1 MLSGWWPI
9 LSSQPD
15 REALPL
21 AGEERRKAN
30 REGILWVLADMVL
43 VAGGMTALVKAQGL
57 VYPTFQLVFIR
68 SLIGLMFILPLIWR
82 HRLHIRNTRHPW
94 KNISRISC
102 NAVALTSQFFAYT
115 MLPLAVVN
123 ALSFSRPLITM
134 AMAVAF
140 LGETVSRLRW
150 TGAGL
155 AFAGVLVMLAPG
167 GVEWNLGLLAV
178 FGTVVFGSLAIIQ
191 TRALRDENTT
201 VMMVFYT
208 VGLAVIT
215 AVPAIFVWQPVK
227 PLDWI
232 PLLGIG
238 LLAQAGQYCFLRAY
252 RLAEAS
258 VLAPIG
264 YLSIVATTAAGYL
277 FFGEIPDERIVIGA
291 VLILVALQ
299 TTAYLERRK
308 ARRANG

>member
-1 MLSGWWPI
+1 M
-9 LSSQPD
+9 SSQPD
-15 REALPL
+15 ADVPPQ
-21 AGEERRKAN
+21 AGEERHKAN
-30 REGILWVLADMVL
+30 REGIVWVLADMLL

-57 VYPTFQLVFIR
+57 IYPAFQLVFIR
-68 SLIGLMFILPLIWR
+68 AMIGLLFILPLIWR
-82 HRLHIRNTRHPW
+82 HRHHIRHTRHPW
-94 KNISRISC
+94 QNISRVSC
-102 NAVALTSQFFAYT
+102 NAIALTSQFMAYT
-115 MLPLAVVN
+115 LLPLAVVN

-150 TGAGL
+150 VGATF

-215 AVPAIFVWQPVK
+215 AVPAIFVWQPVETI
-227 PLDWI
+227 DWV

-264 YLSIVATTAAGYL
+264 YLSIVVTAAAGYI
-277 FFGEIPDERIVIGA
+277 FFGEIPDTRIVIGA
-291 VLILVALQ
+291 AVVLAALQ
-299 TTAYLERRK
+299 ATAYLERRNNRPK
-308 ARRANG
+308 G

>member
-1 MLSGWWPI
+1 M
-9 LSSQPD
+9 SSQPD
-15 REALPL
+15 QLLPR
-21 AGEERRKAN
+21 AEEERQKAN
-30 REGILWVLADMVL
+30 REGIVWVLADMLL
-43 VAGGMTALVKAQGL
+43 VSGGMTALVKAQGL
-57 VYPTFQLVFIR
+57 VYPAFQLVFVR
-68 SLIGLMFILPLIWR
+68 AMIGLLFILPLIWR
-82 HRLHIRNTRHPW
+82 HRHHIRHTRHPW

-102 NAVALTSQFFAYT
+102 NAVALTSQFMAYT
-115 MLPLAVVN
+115 LLPLAVVN
-123 ALSFSRPLITM
+123 ALSFSRPLVTM

-150 TGAGL
+150 VGAAF

-178 FGTVVFGSLAIIQ
+178 FATVVFGSLAIIQ
-191 TRALRDENTT
+191 TRMLRDENTT

-227 PLDWI
+227 TLDWV
-232 PLLGIG
+232 PLLAIG

-252 RLAEAS
+252 RLADAS

-264 YLSIVATTAAGYL
+264 YLSIVVTTAAGYV
-277 FFGEIPDERIVIGA
+277 FFGEVPDQRIVIGA
-291 VLILVALQ
+291 IVILVALQ
-299 TTAYLERRK
+299 TTAYLERRAK
-308 ARRANG
+308 RK

>member
-1 MLSGWWPI
+1 

-15 REALPL
+15 QDLPQ
-21 AGEERRKAN
+21 AEEERQKAN
-30 REGILWVLADMVL
+30 REGIVWVLADMLL
-43 VAGGMTALVKAQGL
+43 VSGGMTALVKAQGM
-57 VYPTFQLVFIR
+57 VYPAFQLVFIR
-68 SLIGLMFILPLIWR
+68 SLIGLLFILPLIWR
-82 HRLHIRNTRHPW
+82 HRRQIRHTKHPW

-102 NAVALTSQFFAYT
+102 NAIALTSQFMAYT
-115 MLPLAVVN
+115 LLPLAVVN
-123 ALSFSRPLITM
+123 ALSFSRPLVTM

-150 TGAGL
+150 VGAAF

-167 GVEWNLGLLAV
+167 GVDWNLGLLAV
-178 FGTVVFGSLAIIQ
+178 VVTVVFGSLAIIQ
-191 TRALRDENTT
+191 TRMLRDENTT

-227 PLDWI
+227 IFDWV

-252 RLAEAS
+252 RLADAS

-264 YLSIVATTAAGYL
+264 YLSIVVTTAAGYI
-277 FFGEIPDERIVIGA
+277 FFGEVPDKRIVIGA
-291 VLILVALQ
+291 IVILIALQ
-299 TTAYLERRK
+299 TTAYLERR
-308 ARRANG
+308 ANRK

>member
-1 MLSGWWPI
+1 MP
-9 LSSQPD
+9 SQPD
-15 REALPL
+15 PEPPL
-21 AGEERRKAN
+21 QAGKERRKDN
-30 REGILWVLADMVL
+30 REGILWVLADMLL
-43 VAGGMTALVKAQGL
+43 VAGGMTALVKAQGMT
-57 VYPTFQLVFIR
+57 YPAFQLVFIR
-68 SLIGLMFILPLIWR
+68 AMIGLMFILPLIWR
-82 HRLHIRNTRHPW
+82 HRFHIRHTRHPW
-94 KNISRISC
+94 KNVSRVTC
-102 NAVALTSQFFAYT
+102 NAIALTSQFLAYT
-115 MLPLAVVN
+115 LLPLAVVN
-123 ALSFSRPLITM
+123 ALGFSRPLVTM

-140 LGETVSRLRW
+140 LGERVSRLRW
-150 TGAGL
+150 VGAGL

-167 GVEWNLGLLAV
+167 GVGWNVGLLAV

-215 AVPAIFVWQPVK
+215 AVPAAIVWQPVK

-264 YLSIVATTAAGYL
+264 YLSIVVTAAAGYI
-277 FFGEIPDERIVIGA
+277 FFGEIPEMRIVAGSA
-291 VLILVALQ
+291 VILVALQ
-299 TTAYLERRK
+299 ATAILEHRAAKKRK
-308 ARRANG
+308 

>member
-1 MLSGWWPI
+1 M
-9 LSSQPD
+9 SSQP
-15 REALPL
+15 EIAAPLP
-21 AGEERRKAN
+21 AVEERRKAS

-43 VAGGMTALVKAQGL
+43 VAGGMTALVKAQGV
-57 VYPTFQLVFIR
+57 VYPAFQLVFIR

-82 HRLHIRNTRHPW
+82 HRREISRTKHPW

-102 NAVALTSQFFAYT
+102 NAVALTSQFLAYT

-150 TGAGL
+150 IGAGL

-178 FGTVVFGSLAIIQ
+178 FGTVVFGALAIIQ
-191 TRALRDENTT
+191 TRTLRDENTT

-215 AVPAIFVWQPVK
+215 AVPAILVWQPVK
-227 PLDWI
+227 LFDWI

-238 LLAQAGQYCFLRAY
+238 FLAQAGQYCFLRAY

-264 YLSIVATTAAGYL
+264 YLSIVVTTAAGYL
-277 FFGEIPDERIVIGA
+277 FFGEMPDKRIVIGA
-291 VLILVALQ
+291 VLILIALQ
-299 TTAYLERRK
+299 TTAYLEHRK
-308 ARRANG
+308 ARRGNG

>member
-1 MLSGWWPI
+1 M
-9 LSSQPD
+9 SSQPD
-15 REALPL
+15 QEAPLP

-30 REGILWVLADMVL
+30 REGVLWVLADMVL
-43 VAGGMTALVKAQGL
+43 VSGGMTALVKAQGM
-57 VYPTFQLVFIR
+57 VYPAFQLVFIR

-82 HRLHIRNTRHPW
+82 HRHHIRHTRHPW

-102 NAVALTSQFFAYT
+102 NAIALTSQFLAYT

-150 TGAGL
+150 VGAAL

-178 FGTVVFGSLAIIQ
+178 FCTVVFGSLAIIQ

-264 YLSIVATTAAGYL
+264 YLSIVETTAAGYI
-277 FFGEIPDERIVIGA
+277 FFGEVPDKRIVIGA
-291 VLILVALQ
+291 VLILIALQ

-308 ARRANG
+308 AK

>member
-1 MLSGWWPI
+1 M
-9 LSSQPD
+9 SSQPD
-15 REALPL
+15 PEPPL
-21 AGEERRKAN
+21 QAGEERRRAN

-43 VAGGMTALVKAQGL
+43 VSGGMTALVKAQG
-57 VYPTFQLVFIR
+57 VTYPAFQLVFIR
-68 SLIGLMFILPLIWR
+68 AMIGLMFILPLIWR
-82 HRLHIRNTRHPW
+82 HRLHIRHTKHPW
-94 KNISRISC
+94 KNVSRVSC
-102 NAVALTSQFFAYT
+102 NAIALTSQFLAYT

-123 ALSFSRPLITM
+123 ALGFSRPLVTM

-140 LGETVSRLRW
+140 LGERVSRLRW
-150 TGAGL
+150 IGAGL

-167 GVEWNLGLLAV
+167 GVDWNLGLLAV
-178 FGTVVFGSLAIIQ
+178 FGTVFFGSLAIIQ

-215 AVPAIFVWQPVK
+215 AAPAIFVWQPVK

-238 LLAQAGQYCFLRAY
+238 FLAQAGQYCFLRAY

-264 YLSIVATTAAGYL
+264 YLSIVVTAAAGYI
-277 FFGEIPDERIVIGA
+277 FFGEIPEMRIVAGSA
-291 VLILVALQ
+291 VILAALQ
-299 TTAYLERRK
+299 ATAILEHRATRK
-308 ARRANG
+308 RK

>member
-1 MLSGWWPI
+1 

-15 REALPL
+15 GTVTPEA
-21 AGEERRKAN
+21 GDERHKAN
-30 REGILWVLADMVL
+30 REGIVWVLADMLL
-43 VAGGMTALVKAQGL
+43 VSGGMTALVKAQGL
-57 VYPTFQLVFIR
+57 VYPAFQLVFIR
-68 SLIGLMFILPLIWR
+68 AMIGLLFILPLIWR
-82 HRLHIRNTRHPW
+82 HRHHIRHTRHPW
-94 KNISRISC
+94 QNVSRISC
-102 NAVALTSQFFAYT
+102 NAIALTSQFMAYT
-115 MLPLAVVN
+115 LLPLAVVN
-123 ALSFSRPLITM
+123 ALSFSRPLVTM

-150 TGAGL
+150 VGAAF

-178 FGTVVFGSLAIIQ
+178 FATIVFGSLAIIQ
-191 TRALRDENTT
+191 TRMLRDENTT

-227 PLDWI
+227 TFDWV

-252 RLAEAS
+252 RLADAS
-258 VLAPIG
+258 LLAPIG
-264 YLSIVATTAAGYL
+264 YLSIVVTTAAGYV
-277 FFGEIPDERIVIGA
+277 FFAEVPDQRIVIGA
-291 VLILVALQ
+291 IVILAALQ
-299 TTAYLERRK
+299 TTAYLERR
-308 ARRANG
+308 ANRKK

>member
-1 MLSGWWPI
+1 M
-9 LSSQPD
+9 SSQPD
-15 REALPL
+15 ADVPPQ
-21 AGEERRKAN
+21 AGEERHKAN
-30 REGILWVLADMVL
+30 REGIVWVLADMLL

-57 VYPTFQLVFIR
+57 IYPAFQLVFIR
-68 SLIGLMFILPLIWR
+68 AMIGLLFILPLIWR
-82 HRLHIRNTRHPW
+82 HRHHIRHTRHPW
-94 KNISRISC
+94 QNISRVSC
-102 NAVALTSQFFAYT
+102 NAIALTSQFMAYT
-115 MLPLAVVN
+115 LLPLAVVN

-150 TGAGL
+150 VGATF

-215 AVPAIFVWQPVK
+215 AAPAMFVWQPVETI
-227 PLDWI
+227 DWI

-264 YLSIVATTAAGYL
+264 YLSIVVTAAAGYI
-277 FFGEIPDERIVIGA
+277 FFGEIPDTRIVIGA
-291 VLILVALQ
+291 AVVLAALQ
-299 TTAYLERRK
+299 ATAYLERRNNRPK
-308 ARRANG
+308 G